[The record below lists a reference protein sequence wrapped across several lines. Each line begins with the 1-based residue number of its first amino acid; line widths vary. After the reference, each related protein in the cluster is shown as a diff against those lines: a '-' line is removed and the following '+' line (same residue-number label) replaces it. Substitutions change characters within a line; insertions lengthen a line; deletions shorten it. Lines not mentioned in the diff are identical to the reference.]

1 MVIYNILAIFA
12 FHFSETRHGMNRL
25 KKLTIAVCLT
35 LISGSLFSQSLSFGV
50 PNLLK
55 YDKQLLHFGF
65 LIGYNQF
72 DFRISPKSDLSEYDS
87 LMVINTASLSG
98 FNLGIVTNLRMGKYF
113 DLRFIPGLSFGDRI
127 VNYTILYSNNSRLVT
142 RKNIESV
149 YLDLPL
155 LVKFKSSRMHNVR
168 AYVVGGV
175 QYSLDLI
182 SAAKKKNTTNNEIV
196 LKLYPSDFQAQV
208 GIGADFY
215 CTYFKFSTE
224 LKMSFGLNNLLVKED
239 NIYSQS
245 VQSLKSKLLQIS
257 FMFE

>member
-1 MVIYNILAIFA
+1 MTKLRKILIIILLAAPF
-12 FHFSETRHGMNRL
+12 
-25 KKLTIAVCLT
+25 
-35 LISGSLFSQSLSFGV
+35 LSVNAQKNAFGV

-65 LIGYNQF
+65 LVGYNQF
-72 DFRISPKSDLSEYDS
+72 DFLIKPQSDLSKYDS
-87 LMVINTASLSG
+87 LMVINTTALSG

-127 VNYTILYSNNSRLVT
+127 VNYTIQYDNGERLVNK
-142 RKNIESV
+142 KNIESV
-149 YLDLPL
+149 YMDLPL

-168 AYVVGGV
+168 AYVVAGA

-182 SAAKKKNTTNNEIV
+182 SAAKKKHAKTNEIV
-196 LKLYPSDFQAQV
+196 LKLYPNDFQAQV
-208 GIGADFY
+208 GVGFDFY

-224 LKMSFGLNNLLVKED
+224 LKMSFGLVNLLVKEE
-239 NIYSQS
+239 NSFSES
-245 VQSLKSKLLQIS
+245 VTSLKSKLFQIS